1 MRCAYCGKE
10 LSDGESVSWEGQ
22 SFCNTI
28 HRYAWKQSSSQTA
41 VPRVRAGVEVSARS
55 SVPLPEKNVLAR
67 KLIGSV
73 LYTLVSYF
81 LLVFILGM
89 LTGGVAGMEAGQNGE
104 DPAEAGRTAGENFAH
119 TYGSFIFILCF
130 ILSTVGIFKGLL
142 PMPRIST
149 K

>member
-10 LSDGESVSWEGQ
+10 LSDDESVSWEGQ
-22 SFCNTI
+22 FFCNTI
-28 HRYAWKQSSSQTA
+28 HRYSWKQSSTHTA
-41 VPRVRAGVEVSARS
+41 VPRLHAGEEASARS
-55 SVPLPEKNVLAR
+55 SAPLPEKNVLAR

-130 ILSTVGIFKGLL
+130 ILSTVGTFRDLL
-142 PMPRIST
+142 PVPRFST